1 MKGRQMDW
9 TKWHYCYSSGDL
21 WVIPVSGHELW
32 LAATEEGEHIG
43 SAPTM
48 DLAMDLCAEYRKAT
62 SDAVPAFQARLRV
75 ALEPIAEDLSEDTQQ
90 VVAKRGRG
98 RPANIWQTKKK
109 GSRVWHAL
117 GSQPMSLTACGLDF
131 SEVVKQEV
139 KQQPKY
145 VSCDKCIAA
154 MAQPQLTL
162 VG

>member
-62 SDAVPAFQARLRV
+62 SDQVSAWVDTMAVREVPPLAGDITVDEAPAPRR
-75 ALEPIAEDLSEDTQQ
+75 
-90 VVAKRGRG
+90 RG
-98 RPANIWQTKKK
+98 RPSNIWQLKKK
-109 GSRVWHAL
+109 GSRVWHAM
-117 GSQPMSLTACGLDF
+117 GDSANVTACGQ
-131 SEVVKQEV
+131 SMEGSVRQEV

-145 VSCDKCIAA
+145 VSCDKCIAS